1 MRRSVGSC
9 RSRVVLLSLSL
20 AVAFIPAACSSDEYA
35 NSSREFADSLGSV
48 PDYSGPTRETNSFG
62 AWVVWFE
69 PRVAGQLPPTNVVD
83 MSFATDF
90 VPVAWI
96 RDPKCGDF
104 ERQAAKA
111 GDLVDMTDCAG
122 WPQRGSAKGR
132 FARAQY
138 TVVVNGQRCDVAM
151 EVGDPAA
158 MPEARAR
165 GATSDWIVSFLL
177 SKCGEV

>member
-1 MRRSVGSC
+1 
-9 RSRVVLLSLSL
+9 VLLSLSL
-20 AVAFIPAACSSDEYA
+20 AVAFIPAACSADEYA
-35 NSSREFADSLGSV
+35 NSSRQFADSLGSV
-48 PDYSGPTRETNSFG
+48 PDYKGPTVEKNSFG

-69 PRVAGQLPPTNVVD
+69 PRAAGQTPPTNVVD
-83 MSFATDF
+83 MHFAPDF
-90 VPVAWI
+90 EPVAWI
-96 RDPKCGDF
+96 RAPKCGDF

-158 MPEARAR
+158 MPEVRAR
-165 GATSDWIVSFLL
+165 GASADWVVSFLL
-177 SKCGEV
+177 SNCGEV